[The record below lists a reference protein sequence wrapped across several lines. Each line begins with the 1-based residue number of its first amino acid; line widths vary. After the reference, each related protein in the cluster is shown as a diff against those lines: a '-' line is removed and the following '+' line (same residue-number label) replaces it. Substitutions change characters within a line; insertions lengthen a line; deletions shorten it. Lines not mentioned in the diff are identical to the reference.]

1 MAKVVEPPVLISRTQ
16 MFVLAA
22 SIVVLAVLSF
32 TLYKMA
38 PLTKPEVFFLRN
50 PSGNVNYVLEQ
61 PSPKEREFKNEYID
75 GFIRTYIIARNTID
89 DNTGERWSDIVKL
102 WSSVNVYERFRNTAT
117 YEYVKNNGPLFGV
130 VCTVSFADKSVVPS
144 SKNGYLVWFE
154 RTCEN
159 SGGQISKKS
168 YTINIVIRSYLDNKS
183 SIILDELE
191 KLENNPLG
199 IQITEYEVERTRDNT
214 KGIDPLSDL
223 DFYNEG
229 F

>member
-1 MAKVVEPPVLISRTQ
+1 M
-16 MFVLAA
+16 
-22 SIVVLAVLSF
+22 
-32 TLYKMA
+32 
-38 PLTKPEVFFLRN
+38 
-50 PSGNVNYVLEQ
+50 
-61 PSPKEREFKNEYID
+61 
-75 GFIRTYIIARNTID
+75 
-89 DNTGERWSDIVKL
+89 
-102 WSSVNVYERFRNTAT
+102 
-117 YEYVKNNGPLFGV
+117 
-130 VCTVSFADKSVVPS
+130 SFADKSVVPS

-191 KLENNPLG
+191 KIENNPLG
-199 IQITEYEVERTRDNT
+199 IQITEYEVERTRDNI

-223 DFYNEG
+223 DFYKEG

>member
-1 MAKVVEPPVLISRTQ
+1 MLI
-16 MFVLAA
+16 MFLNNQ
-22 SIVVLAVLSF
+22 
-32 TLYKMA
+32 A
-38 PLTKPEVFFLRN
+38 PK
-50 PSGNVNYVLEQ
+50 SVNL
-61 PSPKEREFKNEYID
+61 KTNIL
-75 GFIRTYIIARNTID
+75 IARNTID